1 MRNRIRFTVQAK
13 ITLSFV
19 IIILVMIATGGMSY
33 WKTSLMEQKSDE
45 IVHDAMVIGE
55 AARDLHTDLVQLE
68 TGVRGYILVEKE
80 EYLEPYFIGTAEL
93 VKDLAQIRTYE
104 ENHPVMKDLIENKAY
119 PQIKLLQEYFDS
131 QVDLVKRGKKQEAL
145 DKLGNGKRAMDEFNK
160 INQQIL
166 KNVSNIVDGASAQTA
181 EAADQAKLTIIAG
194 TASALVI
201 SVVFAL
207 LLIKGIVKP
216 IRRISRQLGEIADG
230 EGDLTKTI
238 EVGTKDEL
246 ADLAASFN
254 RMTSS
259 LRELIRQVGQNA
271 EMVMAS
277 AEELT
282 ASIEQNGKA
291 SEQIAF
297 GIQEAAHDAEK
308 QVVHIKGNAAALT
321 QMAGGLSEI
330 AVGATEVSGYA
341 ERTSSIAQ
349 AGSERIGKA
358 IAQMDSINKTV
369 HDLADH
375 INELGKDSQE
385 IEKIVEAI
393 TGIAAQTNLLA
404 LNAAIE
410 AARAGEHGRGFAVV
424 AGEVRKLAEQSAESS
439 RQITELIVDIQNEI
453 KRAVQSMKQSADEV
467 QEGIRFVHQVGESF
481 GQIQTAVDEVTG
493 RIMQVRDT
501 SHDVTSGTDQ
511 LSASFSEMIAVVEH
525 SAAGAQAASNA
536 SEVQLASVEEITASA
551 ASLAKMSEQLQQMIA
566 RFNV

>member
-68 TGVRGYILVEKE
+68 TGVRGYILTEKE

-93 VKDLAQIRTYE
+93 VKDLAQIRSYE

-166 KNVSNIVDGASAQTA
+166 KNVSNIVDAASAQTT

-194 TASALVI
+194 AASALVI
-201 SVVFAL
+201 AVVFAL
-207 LLIKGIVKP
+207 LLIKGIVRP
-216 IRRISRQLGEIADG
+216 IRRISRQMGEIADG

-308 QVVHIKGNAAALT
+308 QVIHIKGNAAALT

-330 AVGATEVSGYA
+330 AAGATEVSGYA
-341 ERTSSIAQ
+341 ERTSAIAQ

-375 INELGKDSQE
+375 INELGKDSEE

-501 SHDVTSGTDQ
+501 SRDVTSGTDQ

-551 ASLAKMSEQLQQMIA
+551 ALLAKMSEQLQQMIA